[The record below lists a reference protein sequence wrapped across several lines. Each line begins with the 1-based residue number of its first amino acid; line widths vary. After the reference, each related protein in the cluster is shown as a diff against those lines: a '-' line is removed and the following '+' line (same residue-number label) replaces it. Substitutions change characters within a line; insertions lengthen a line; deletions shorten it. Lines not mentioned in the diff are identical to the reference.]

1 MDEPSKTNQRMRGLL
16 QGIQK
21 SMGREELAPGL
32 RSLIDQGLR
41 NVKHCT
47 ILAAFANA
55 ARLLT
60 VEKLQDR
67 TGFECFVNHIH
78 LKDYVRGP
86 MEAQLRQ
93 ALLLLDELKRL
104 LREAGPRQNYEFVVG
119 CNDDGCIVRFH
130 TLWPSET
137 YLDDDLESYSEDALL
152 VSRLHLPMRGH

>member
-55 ARLLT
+55 ARLHT
-60 VEKLQDR
+60 VEDLQDR
-67 TGFECFVNHIH
+67 TGFECFVNHLH

-104 LREAGPRQNYEFVVG
+104 LRATGGGQNYEFIVG

-130 TLWPSET
+130 TLRPSET

-152 VSRLHLPMRGH
+152 VSRLHSPMRGH